1 MPNNLP
7 INNKRRI
14 TMYGSGS
21 ILGLGIT
28 TAGIVALPNTG
39 NNVLLAVMA
48 MTSIVIG
55 SLIVL
60 STVIRLIAK
69 KVYKA

>member
-1 MPNNLP
+1 
-7 INNKRRI
+7 
-14 TMYGSGS
+14 MYGSGS
-21 ILGLGIT
+21 VLGLGIT

-39 NNVLLAVMA
+39 NNTLFAIVAIA
-48 MTSIVIG
+48 SIVIG

-60 STVIRLIAK
+60 STIIRLIAK